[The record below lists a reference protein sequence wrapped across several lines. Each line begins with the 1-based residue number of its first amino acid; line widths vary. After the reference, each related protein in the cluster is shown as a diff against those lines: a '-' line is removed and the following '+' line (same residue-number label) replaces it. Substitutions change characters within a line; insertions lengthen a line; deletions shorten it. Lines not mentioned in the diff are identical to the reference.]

1 MRYVCSRR
9 DVIEGLVLE
18 FKAAAAAAA
27 AEVYIFNMVVTMLLK
42 SLDMIVFWFFF
53 RLVAVLKSV

>member
-1 MRYVCSRR
+1 MRYICSHR

-18 FKAAAAAAA
+18 FRAAA

-42 SLDMIVFWFFF
+42 SLEMIFLLF
-53 RLVAVLKSV
+53 